1 MIEEQKSIHENVN
14 HGTVNFP
21 YAIYHVRMSF
31 HITSYPLHWHKEIEF
46 IYVID
51 GTLTVSVNSRKFEM
65 NRGDISVILPEQPH
79 ALFQYENVEANY
91 INIVFNLEY
100 LHSQGTTQL
109 SLRQIY
115 RTFRKG

>member
-21 YAIYHVRMSF
+21 YAIYHVRMPF

-79 ALFQYENVEANY
+79 ALFQYEMKRLT
-91 INIVFNLEY
+91 ISISFLILNILIHRAQPTIFTTNISP
-100 LHSQGTTQL
+100 HS
-109 SLRQIY
+109 
-115 RTFRKG
+115 